1 MFQKLP
7 LINNLLTIKNCKMMK
22 KVILLL
28 LFTGINTSLAFSQM
42 NVNLPHVVD
51 EYKLV
56 KNREMYN
63 GSDYSRIEGSAYFPE
78 EFINGKVYLL
88 TGDSLTI
95 MMRYDLLQD
104 QVEFKDKE
112 KILWLDQTSVKA
124 VRLTSE
130 ILKVDSY
137 IKEGKV
143 VNGYFICVK
152 CGKNSLLK
160 KKSVRFVPTDPPKPF
175 QDSRPARFEKND
187 DEYYLK
193 TADGQFFKAKNK
205 SDLEDNFVGKQQ
217 VQAFIKAN
225 KIKPGK
231 EKDLLKL
238 VDYLNTLD

>member
-1 MFQKLP
+1 
-7 LINNLLTIKNCKMMK
+7 MMK

-28 LFTGINTSLAFSQM
+28 LFTGINVSLLFSQIDEKM
-42 NVNLPHVVD
+42 SNAYL
-51 EYKLV
+51 EYKIV

-78 EFINGKVYLL
+78 EFVNGKVFLL
-88 TGDSLTI
+88 TGDSLRVSL
-95 MMRYDLLQD
+95 RYDLFQD

-112 KILWLDQTSVKA
+112 KILWLAPANVKSVQVADEMMEVHNYMKGDKA
-124 VRLTSE
+124 VT
-130 ILKVDSY
+130 
-137 IKEGKV
+137 
-143 VNGYFICVK
+143 GYFVCVK

-160 KKSVRFVPTDPPKPF
+160 KQSVRFVSADAPKAF
-175 QDSRPARFEKND
+175 QETRPARFEKND

-205 SDLEDNFVGKQQ
+205 SDLEDNFAGKQQ
-217 VQAFIKAN
+217 VSAFIKTN
-225 KIKPGK
+225 KIKAGK